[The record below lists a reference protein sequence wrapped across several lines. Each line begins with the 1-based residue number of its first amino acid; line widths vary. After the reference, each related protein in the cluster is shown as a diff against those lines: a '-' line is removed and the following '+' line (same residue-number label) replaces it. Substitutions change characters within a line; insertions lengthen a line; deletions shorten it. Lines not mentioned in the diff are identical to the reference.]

1 MATETAKP
9 RNRRG
14 WLVVAL
20 VLAVMDVVLVTAA
33 LAGLEET
40 AVTRTAAPVIGS
52 ESDSTDGHARCHQQ
66 RYH

>member
-1 MATETAKP
+1 MVMMAMAVLLA
-9 RNRRG
+9 
-14 WLVVAL
+14 LVVAY
-20 VLAVMDVVLVTAA
+20 VLVVLVTTA

-52 ESDSTDGHARCHQQ
+52 ESDSTNGHARCHQQ